1 MLKDLRF
8 NTSQSKIEIYCIY
21 IRQSSISKE
30 LSPNHGDTDIQNA
43 FSFLETNDITNSHT
57 YSSTFKKKKK
67 GAISQTVP
75 NFQV

>member
-43 FSFLETNDITNSHT
+43 FSFLETNDITLIAIHT
-57 YSSTFKKKKK
+57 ALPFKKK